1 MKNILLLA
9 AAICCMVNAHA
20 QQALYP
26 AQKIEPE
33 AKTESSVVQDS
44 QDPKYVYAQIMG
56 TQKFLST
63 KVTISVDFGQSR
75 GFFSDT
81 RLRDEKTGQV
91 QSFNSMVDALNYMAN
106 DGWEVVQAYAITVA
120 QQNVYHY
127 LLRRKR

>member
-1 MKNILLLA
+1 MKNIFLLA
-9 AAICCMVNAHA
+9 TAICCMVNAHA
-20 QQALYP
+20 QQALYSG
-26 AQKIEPE
+26 QKIEPE
-33 AKTESSVVQDS
+33 VKTESSAVQDS

-81 RLRDEKTGQV
+81 RLRDEKTGEV

-106 DGWEVVQAYAITVA
+106 DGWEVVQAYAITVS